1 LQAALVMAPITFSV
15 SIVTAGLNP
24 FLQLILITLAGALS
38 YLGVLW
44 WIERENL
51 MRILRMVRVSKA
63 SA

>member
-1 LQAALVMAPITFSV
+1 MAPVVLAVFYF
-15 SIVTAGLNP
+15 TAGLNP
-24 FLQLILITLAGALS
+24 FLQLVLLVLCGAVS

-51 MRILRMVRVSKA
+51 MRLLRMVKLSGA